1 MPVLRRLGCSV
12 LALGLLA
19 GCAPPRTGPAS
30 SPTNNGAKAD
40 AVIRIVRDFM
50 TQAHL
55 KAVLVRVT
63 VAGKEVVTRAVGD
76 SMTGVPATTAMHFRN
91 GAVAISYV
99 ATLLLKL
106 VDEKKLRLDD
116 KLSRWLPDFPHADR
130 VTLGQLAQMT
140 SGYPDYVLGNEAF
153 DAELYA
159 NPFRQWTTQELLD
172 QISSRPL
179 LYDPGTN
186 WNYAH
191 TNYLLLGLAL
201 EKAAGQ
207 DMPTLLQRKVLS
219 PLGLTATANS
229 DTPAI
234 PEPALHAFT
243 SERRAALKIPAGVP
257 FYEESTFWNPSWTIT
272 HGAIQTTTIYD
283 MEATAVGIGSGRLL
297 SADSYKKMVSTELRG
312 KTRAQPGCPTCFE
325 QNDGYSYGLGIVI
338 SGHWLLQNPMFA
350 GYAAVEAYLP
360 SQRVAVAVAVT
371 YAPEAF
377 DDQGNYRNQR
387 FVDAATQTVVNMFS
401 YTPDTIDES
410 VNRFVNG
417 TSGPLRGMLNA
428 NNNVDNLKGL
438 FRATNA
444 TSEAVVNGAALEG
457 IDEISDNASVLVSV
471 RVTVADIDGVNKPSM
486 PYRLRVIVHED
497 ENGRMTGYDL
507 KYPDGGN

>member
-91 GAVAISYV
+91 DAVAISYV

-106 VDEKKLRLDD
+106 VDEKKLRLD
-116 KLSRWLPDFPHADR
+116 
-130 VTLGQLAQMT
+130 
-140 SGYPDYVLGNEAF
+140 PDYVLGNEAF

-377 DDQGNYRNQR
+377 DDQGNYRNQA
-387 FVDAATQTVVNMFS
+387 D
-401 YTPDTIDES
+401 I
-410 VNRFVNG
+410 
-417 TSGPLRGMLNA
+417 
-428 NNNVDNLKGL
+428 L
-438 FRATNA
+438 FRKI
-444 TSEAVVNGAALEG
+444 GAE
-457 IDEISDNASVLVSV
+457 
-471 RVTVADIDGVNKPSM
+471 VAPNDAPPM
-486 PYRLRVIVHED
+486 PP
-497 ENGRMTGYDL
+497 GR
-507 KYPDGGN
+507 

>member
-1 MPVLRRLGCSV
+1 
-12 LALGLLA
+12 
-19 GCAPPRTGPAS
+19 
-30 SPTNNGAKAD
+30 
-40 AVIRIVRDFM
+40 
-50 TQAHL
+50 
-55 KAVLVRVT
+55 
-63 VAGKEVVTRAVGD
+63 
-76 SMTGVPATTAMHFRN
+76 
-91 GAVAISYV
+91 
-99 ATLLLKL
+99 
-106 VDEKKLRLDD
+106 
-116 KLSRWLPDFPHADR
+116 
-130 VTLGQLAQMT
+130 MT

-360 SQRVAVAVAVT
+360 SQRSQS
-371 YAPEAF
+371 P
-377 DDQGNYRNQR
+377 
-387 FVDAATQTVVNMFS
+387 
-401 YTPDTIDES
+401 TPPRPSMT
-410 VNRFVNG
+410 
-417 TSGPLRGMLNA
+417 
-428 NNNVDNLKGL
+428 
-438 FRATNA
+438 RATTA
-444 TSEAVVNGAALEG
+444 TRPTYYFAR
-457 IDEISDNASVLVSV
+457 SVP
-471 RVTVADIDGVNKPSM
+471 R
-486 PYRLRVIVHED
+486 
-497 ENGRMTGYDL
+497 
-507 KYPDGGN
+507 